1 MTETKTIDRVAIIT
15 LQGDSA
21 DALTRALTH
30 AGFQI
35 TLIESRGGF
44 LLEPFSTLLTG
55 YSSADE
61 QSLLGLIRSLC
72 CTRKRLVPV
81 QPDGSLLPALPM
93 MIEAEIGG
101 GSVIALQVER
111 FLQL

>member
-1 MTETKTIDRVAIIT
+1 MADNKTIDRVAIIT

-21 DALTRALTH
+21 DALTRALTR

-44 LLEPFSTLLTG
+44 LLEPFSTLLIG
-55 YSSADE
+55 YSSPDQE
-61 QSLLGLIRSLC
+61 ILLRHTRNLC

-93 MIEAEIGG
+93 MIEAEVGG
-101 GSVIALQVER
+101 GSVTALRVER